1 MRLSIVPKLI
11 LLYLLLAV
19 PAAMAKVAKMPDPEE
34 FGVLYTVWIKPETE
48 SAVVKIRLPRNAHLV
63 EWAELHLNPERHTK
77 FMGSGE
83 ISFQSDK
90 VVWHPPAK
98 DAWLQY
104 RVKLTSKR
112 SNGQYDGLV
121 TPDWA
126 LFRADDLVP
135 PISSNIEAPIHAKAK
150 LQFKLPEGWSVETR
164 YPRYHSGRFKVDD
177 AHRLFDQPT
186 GWLVMGKIGTRREK
200 IGHTSVAV
208 SAPVG
213 HDVRYMDV
221 LAFFRWTI
229 PKIQEVFPRF
239 PDRLLIVSGKDP
251 LWRGALSGPTSLY
264 VHSDRPMISGNGTS
278 TFIHELIHVA
288 MRARGGPKADWI
300 VEGIAEYYSLE
311 VLHRSGAISDKRYEK
326 AHKDLAE
333 WGKDVKNLEVDRS
346 SGPVTAKA
354 VGEMRRID
362 QQIREKSGGTH
373 SLDDV
378 VRGLAQDDGPI
389 TRERFAELVA
399 SLSRPAKSKETKASQ

>member
-1 MRLSIVPKLI
+1 MRLSILPKL
-11 LLYLLLAV
+11 LLIYLLLAV
-19 PAAMAKVAKMPDPEE
+19 PAALAKVAKEPDPNV
-34 FGVLYTVWIKPETE
+34 FGVLYTVWIKPETA

-63 EWAELHLNPERHTK
+63 EWAELHIDPERYSNFT
-77 FMGSGE
+77 GSGD
-83 ISFQSDK
+83 ISFKPDK
-90 VVWHPPAK
+90 VMWRPPTQ

-112 SNGQYDGLV
+112 SNGKYDGLV

-135 PISSNIEAPIHAKAK
+135 PIHSSIEETVFAKAK

-164 YPRYHSGRFKVDD
+164 YPRYSSGRFKVDD
-177 AHRLFDQPT
+177 EQRRFDQPT

-229 PKIQEVFPRF
+229 PEIQAVFPRF
-239 PDRLLIVSGKDP
+239 PDRLLVVSGNDP

-300 VEGIAEYYSLE
+300 VEGLAEYYSLE

-326 AHKDLAE
+326 AHRELAE
-333 WGKDVKNLEVDRS
+333 WGKTVKDLEVERS
-346 SGPVTAKA
+346 SGPITAKA

-362 QQIREKSGGTH
+362 SEIRAKSGGVH

-378 VRGLAQDDGPI
+378 VRGLAQDSGPI

-399 SLSRPAKSKETKASQ
+399 SLSRPVAEAKAVK